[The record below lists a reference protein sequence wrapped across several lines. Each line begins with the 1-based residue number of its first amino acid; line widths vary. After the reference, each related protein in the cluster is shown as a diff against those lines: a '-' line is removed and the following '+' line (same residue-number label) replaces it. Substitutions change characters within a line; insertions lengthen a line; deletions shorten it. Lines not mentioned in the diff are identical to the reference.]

1 MKTKEKTVEKK
12 DVTSI
17 DKGEL
22 DRISMKGIYC
32 LLINCRRPQSI
43 QIGRLGIIYFN
54 RGFYLYIGSA
64 LNGIGRR
71 VSRHLRV
78 KKNNFWHIDYLL
90 SNRYVN
96 VEQVYCLESDKK
108 IECQIA
114 EKVGRASEPVGGFG
128 SSDCRCRSHLFFLG
142 DRKRGWESFFDIIY
156 NSVFF
161 RQDFK
166 VN

>member
-1 MKTKEKTVEKK
+1 MKTSEKTAVKK
-12 DVTSI
+12 ALMLI
-17 DKGEL
+17 DKGKI
-22 DRISMKGIYC
+22 DRIDMKGIYF
-32 LLINCRRPQSI
+32 LLINCKRSQSI
-43 QIGRLGIIYFN
+43 QIGKLGLIDFT

-90 SNRYVN
+90 SKRYVN
-96 VEQVYCLESDKK
+96 IEKVYCLESDKK

-114 EKVGRASEPVGGFG
+114 EKLGGAAESIEGFG

-142 DRKRGWESFFDIIY
+142 DWKRGWENFLLLT
-156 NSVFF
+156 
-161 RQDFK
+161 
-166 VN
+166 

>member
-1 MKTKEKTVEKK
+1 ML
-12 DVTSI
+12 I
-17 DKGEL
+17 DKGKI
-22 DRISMKGIYC
+22 DRIDMKGIYF
-32 LLINCRRPQSI
+32 LLINCKRSQSI
-43 QIGRLGIIYFN
+43 QIGKLGLIDFT

-90 SNRYVN
+90 SKRYVN
-96 VEQVYCLESDKK
+96 IEKVYCLESDKK

-114 EKVGRASEPVGGFG
+114 EKLGGAAESIEGFG

-142 DRKRGWESFFDIIY
+142 DWKRGWENFLLLT
-156 NSVFF
+156 
-161 RQDFK
+161 
-166 VN
+166 